1 MNPEA
6 GLVVQSLGSAIHHGE
21 SRLSA
26 VPGLMKRVLREGLW
40 RKFTT
45 PRGEL
50 VTYDRIEPFVVT
62 PPTKG
67 LGATVELITRV
78 LQDDVEALS
87 MWDEALRRPVG
98 CQPTHRADDNN
109 IQALAPQWNL
119 SKPALFAS
127 FRTDAPQLHQEV
139 LQGRLSA
146 HAAMVQAGY
155 RKRTITVTLEPHSA
169 AQTLR
174 KHMTPEQWAEL
185 VRIITSE

>member
-87 MWDEALRRPVG
+87 MWDEALRRPAHVHSSADVDNINVTRPDG
-98 CQPTHRADDNN
+98 TSQARA
-109 IQALAPQWNL
+109 LRKL
-119 SKPALFAS
+119 
-127 FRTDAPQLHQEV
+127 RTDAPQLHQEV

>member
-98 CQPTHRADDNN
+98 ANQHTEGDNN
-109 IQALAPQWNL
+109 IQALAPQGT
-119 SKPALFAS
+119 SAARALRKL
-127 FRTDAPQLHQEV
+127 RTDAPQLHQEV